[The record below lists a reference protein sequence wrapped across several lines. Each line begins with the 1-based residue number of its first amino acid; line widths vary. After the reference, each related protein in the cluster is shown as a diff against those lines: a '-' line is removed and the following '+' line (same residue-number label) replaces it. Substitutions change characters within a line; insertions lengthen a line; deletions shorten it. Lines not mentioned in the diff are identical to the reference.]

1 MSPQIAIFI
10 NTVKILIRGLCII
23 IDGLTVDGPDW
34 WRGEGVSGAVRVV
47 VDCSGTR
54 GLSLVG
60 ATGCS
65 AITYRL
71 KT

>member
-1 MSPQIAIFI
+1 MSPKISIYI
-10 NTVKILIRGLCII
+10 NTVKIPIRGLCII
-23 IDGLTVDGPDW
+23 IDGLTADGPDCGQ
-34 WRGEGVSGAVRVV
+34 GERVSGALRVL

>member
-1 MSPQIAIFI
+1 MPPKIVIFI

-23 IDGLTVDGPDW
+23 MDGLTVDGPDW
-34 WRGEGVSGAVRVV
+34 GRGKGVSGAVRVV

-60 ATGCS
+60 ATGCF
-65 AITYRL
+65 AITYSL

>member
-1 MSPQIAIFI
+1 MK
-10 NTVKILIRGLCII
+10 VLIPGLCII
-23 IDGLTVDGPDW
+23 IDGLPVDGPNW
-34 WRGEGVSGAVRVV
+34 WRGVSGAVRVV
-47 VDCSGTR
+47 VDCSGTT

-60 ATGCS
+60 ETDFS

>member
-1 MSPQIAIFI
+1 MPPKITVFI
-10 NTVKILIRGLCII
+10 NTVIILIRGLYII

-34 WRGEGVSGAVRVV
+34 GRGEGVSGAVRVV
-47 VDCSGTR
+47 VDCRETR
-54 GLSLVG
+54 ELLLVG
-60 ATGCS
+60 ATGCY